1 MDLLNETEESSH
13 KETEIFVRAT
23 VVDIIGQILKDKNVS
38 HVSDTP
44 EEELS
49 EYHTLGG
56 PMDIPYLTLTPIQSP
71 LHNPSFEV
79 PLSGSGSVII
89 DVVVQKQ
96 ALILLFGCEPG
107 HR

>member
-1 MDLLNETEESSH
+1 MSKPKLKLIDLSNETEESSH
-13 KETEIFVRAT
+13 KETEVFVRAT

-56 PMDIPYLTLTPIQSP
+56 PMDIHYLRQMVATSTPIQSP

-79 PLSGSGSVII
+79 SPIRIPFS
-89 DVVVQKQ
+89 DN
-96 ALILLFGCEPG
+96 
-107 HR
+107 